1 MIFSKRFSLISCYC
15 YTFSQHNSFQDYDHE
30 RTSVSDEKNK
40 AFLKFLHTLDRCD
53 TDLDEHV
60 QPGGDLT
67 SYLRDLKSSAR

>member
-1 MIFSKRFSLISCYC
+1 MTRLKFCMKIF
-15 YTFSQHNSFQDYDHE
+15 QEYDHE

-53 TDLDEHV
+53 TELDEHV

-67 SYLRDLKSSAR
+67 SYLRDLKSSARLEQNLG